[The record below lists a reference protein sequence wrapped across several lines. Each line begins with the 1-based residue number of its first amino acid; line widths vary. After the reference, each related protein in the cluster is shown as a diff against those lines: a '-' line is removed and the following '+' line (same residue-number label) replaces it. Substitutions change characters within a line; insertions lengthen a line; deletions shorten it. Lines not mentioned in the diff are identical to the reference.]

1 MDIEKVI
8 KDYYYKLTMNELKL
22 MNHDEDDWGISYN
35 SLLYLELINMIPK
48 CTGSM
53 LAELLGIS
61 KSAVTLKINE
71 LIKLGH
77 VIKEQSNQDKRV
89 YYLRVSKENEE
100 VYAQY
105 DKSLNTAVKRIK
117 KKYGEK
123 ELNIFCDVLSNI
135 SAEYFKDLDD
145 EE

>member
-22 MNHDEDDWGISYN
+22 MNHDEDDWSISYN

>member
-22 MNHDEDDWGISYN
+22 MNHDEDDWSISYN
-35 SLLYLELINMIPK
+35 SLLYLELINMIPE